1 MVIPVEPL
9 DPLMGEEYNIIS
21 VTPDMALDIGHTY
34 AGGLGV
40 LEGDKFYAAA
50 TLGLRYITFSLMYS
64 NGYVSYEFD
73 ADGNPIPK
81 PQPQPEEFLK
91 LLKPMDKFRI
101 RLRSEDVEVEPLIY
115 ENGNAKAVFLRPT
128 SPQWASQLI
137 DRLYIESSLDEKF
150 YKYTFFAKSVAEFI
164 RRNIP
169 IYNITYIDL
178 QEAYTAFLPLILKI
192 PGKYRLVIHTAG
204 IWGHPSFPR
213 NLIHSEYCYNL
224 INPEVVLTDVG
235 LAASSQAFA
244 VSAKHLDILLK
255 IFPHFGDKL
264 SYVTNGINIERWM
277 HPKLREIYES
287 HKLTLDT
294 LPEFKRKIRNELE
307 GFLRNFKDVSIE
319 GKILVM
325 WGRRIVAY
333 KRPWLIV
340 RLIKELRDKRIVFI
354 LSGKAHPNDGWGLE
368 VMKEFM
374 KLHRERENV
383 IYLPE
388 YTVDI
393 AKKLLSGVDL
403 LLFTPFSGWEACGTS
418 YMKAAVNAVPTISS
432 RDGGILEL
440 VVHGVNGWLFGDD
453 IREPINYVGPEAD
466 EINERE
472 YQELKKTLLEA
483 ANLIISNP
491 EAYYRISLSSMRS
504 FIPRVSMI
512 RVLREYYPQ
521 LIKLPTI

>member
-1 MVIPVEPL
+1 MFPIEPL
-9 DPLMGEEYNIIS
+9 DPVVGEEYNIVS

-50 TLGLRYITFSLMYS
+50 ALKLNYIAFSILYS
-64 NGYVSYEFD
+64 NGYVSYDFD
-73 ADGNPIPK
+73 ANYNPIPK

-91 LLKPMDKFRI
+91 TLKPMDRFKI
-101 RLRSEDVEVEPLIY
+101 RLRNEDVEVEPLIY
-115 ENGNAKAVFLRPT
+115 EYGNSKTIFLKPT
-128 SPQWASQLI
+128 SPQWTFKLV
-137 DRLYIESSLDEKF
+137 DRLYIEDSLDEKF

-169 IYNITYIDL
+169 IYDITFIDL

-213 NLIHSEYCYNL
+213 NLIHNEYGYNL
-224 INPEVVLTDVG
+224 INPEVVLTDIG

-255 IFPHFGDKL
+255 IFPHFSDKL

-277 HPKLREIYES
+277 HPKLKEIYES

-294 LPEFKRKIRNELE
+294 LPEFKRRAKNELE
-307 GFLRNFKDVSIE
+307 DFLRKFKDISIE
-319 GKILVM
+319 GKVLVM

-333 KRPWLIV
+333 KRPWFII
-340 RLIKELRDKRIVFI
+340 RLINELKDERVVFV

-374 KLHRERENV
+374 KLHKERSNV

-388 YTVDI
+388 YTVDV
-393 AKKLLSGVDL
+393 AKKLLAGIDV

-432 RDGGILEL
+432 RDGGVLEL
-440 VVHGVNGWLFGDD
+440 VVHGVNGWLFGND
-453 IREPINYVGPEAD
+453 IREPMNYVGPEAD
-466 EINERE
+466 EMNEKE
-472 YQELKKTLLEA
+472 YQELKRILMDVV
-483 ANLIISNP
+483 NLIISNP
-491 EAYYRISLSSMRS
+491 EAYYRVALSAMRS